1 MWKLEVGVANEKNKA
16 QNAENGSNFFI
27 IYMEVDESAQKVVN
41 RCNEMIDDSQGFT
54 PSTMFI

>member
-1 MWKLEVGVANEKNKA
+1 MANEKNKA